1 MPGNIIR
8 RDPFEMFSPV
18 EGLIN
23 RLFQEPFGASLPMI
37 EEGALALDI
46 SETDDALIIRAS
58 LPGFRKEDVNIEV
71 HEGVLTISA
80 TREQETEERNE
91 KFYRRERRT
100 GSVSRR
106 VALPSMVT
114 DDQAD
119 AELKDGVLT
128 LRLPKSKK
136 DSPKK
141 ISVK

>member
-1 MPGNIIR
+1 MPNNIIR
-8 RDPFEMFSPV
+8 RDPLEMFSPV

-23 RLFQEPFGASLPMI
+23 RLFQEPFGMTMPVI

-46 SETDDALIIRAS
+46 SETDEALVIRAS
-58 LPGFRKEDVNIEV
+58 LPGIRKEDVNIEV

-80 TREQETEERNE
+80 TREQESEEQGE
-91 KFYRRERRT
+91 KFYRRERRV

-106 VALPSMVT
+106 VALPTMVS